1 MHRANPNSTSLR
13 AYASGG
19 SRGTVDTIDDN
30 SLMQS
35 HSGNF
40 MKNESRSGIES
51 PQNYGFTSHNMGKD
65 DSGSAET
72 FHSFMGGGRS
82 FPAAGPIDDRRHRL
96 RGLSAGDSAMFRT
109 KDDDTQIHLTSDG
122 MYHSAPE
129 GHTVRMQLVP
139 PGSGKANPPQ
149 QKSQA
154 PQAKVSAYAQHG
166 PHIEARLWAGLE
178 PELQQQLDIELE
190 EAAAHAATSVPTVGA
205 RAANGGGSGS
215 GGTGQ
220 QQQGGKKKPTGQKAV
235 ASAGKD
241 SPYYIHVKKEETA
254 MAGKMV
260 KSLLDDKKTY
270 HHVTDK
276 KDYCGGEAGK
286 DQFSKVLTL
295 AGPAI
300 NVFGRIG

>member
-13 AYASGG
+13 AYSSGG

-35 HSGNF
+35 HAGNF
-40 MKNESRSGIES
+40 MTNESRSGIES
-51 PQNYGFTSHNMGKD
+51 PQNYGFTSNNMPKD
-65 DSGSAET
+65 DSGSSET

-82 FPAAGPIDDRRHRL
+82 FPASGPIDDRRHRL
-96 RGLSAGDSAMFRT
+96 RGLSSGDSAMFRT
-109 KDDDTQIHLTSDG
+109 KDDDTQSHLTSDG
-122 MYHSAPE
+122 IFHSAPE
-129 GHTVRMQLVP
+129 GRTVRMQLVP
-139 PGSGKANPPQ
+139 PGSGKANAPQ

-154 PQAKVSAYAQHG
+154 PQAKQSAYAQHG

-178 PELQQQLDIELE
+178 PDLQQQLDFELE
-190 EAAAHAATSVPTVGA
+190 EAE
-205 RAANGGGSGS
+205 RAKNGGGPTVSARAGNGGGGSS

-220 QQQGGKKKPTGQKAV
+220 QQNGGNKPTGQKAV

-241 SPYYIHVKKEETA
+241 SPYFIHVTKDETTS
-254 MAGKMV
+254 AGKMV
-260 KSLLDDKKTY
+260 KSMLADKKTY
-270 HHVTDK
+270 HHVTDN

-300 NVFGRIG
+300 NVYGRIG